1 MRWASICQVVNGLL
15 VIFGYI
21 WMYSVYVSRCGQNA
35 MKKEIDTSQALIAA
49 HPFCFEWGTDNACYL
64 HV

>member
-1 MRWASICQVVNGLL
+1 
-15 VIFGYI
+15 
-21 WMYSVYVSRCGQNA
+21 MYSVYVSRCGQNA